1 MNRRQKLILMGLA
14 GLSGLLLALAH
25 PGWSFDIGFLVWI
38 GFIPLLYALTKPA
51 REHDRAVMQD
61 CGKKSFFIGF
71 FAGLIYFLIIF
82 RWFWSIHPLDTL
94 GIQSKIASLVIVFIV
109 YAISC
114 AGMAVFWGLFGMI
127 YGCWL
132 RLARPVPESNPIS
145 NFKNIIPELEISLLS
160 AALFVL
166 LEYARAYGFSL
177 LWLGSGTLL
186 GPHWTLG
193 NLAYALAGN
202 NLALRLSSYVGI
214 YGISFV
220 VMFVNSLLLS
230 ILKLRSNKSYLKT
243 GIVIIVVLA
252 LALTPKLFKPTNL
265 NSNKKINFAV
275 IQINQP
281 TKILPTPKETLNAF
295 KEQLSLLK
303 QVAVEHPE
311 SQLIIFPEASDFF
324 KNLSLFL
331 TGPQVPNYFS
341 NLFKEPRLI
350 ISGARVIDVDGHAYS
365 RVFALDTQKDIIGFY
380 DKRLLT
386 PGGEF
391 LPYPVKLIVNLLS
404 KIKVSKFGELRE
416 LEVGKEKVSTVN
428 YRDQFSA
435 ASVVC
440 SEILSP
446 GLVQEITQGSDIIIE
461 MASYGIFHGNA
472 TLIRQN
478 LAGAKFRA
486 AENQKPLIAAV
497 NMGLSYAINSNGS
510 VAKIA
515 PNQAPQILTGGLA
528 LNPQKSW
535 YNKIGDT
542 SILVGCLVLAAYSA
556 LFSIT
561 KRKLDIRD
569 FAIN

>member
-1 MNRRQKLILMGLA
+1 MNHRQRLILTGFA
-14 GLSGLLLALAH
+14 GLSGLFLALAY
-25 PGWSFDIGFLVWI
+25 PGWSFDLSFLAWI
-38 GFIPLLYALTKPA
+38 GFIPLLYALTNLA
-51 REHDRAVMQD
+51 REHDRIVMQD
-61 CGKKSFFIGF
+61 CSKKGFLIGF

-127 YGCWL
+127 FSYWL
-132 RLARPVPESNPIS
+132 RLARPAPENNPIS
-145 NFKNIIPELEISLLS
+145 NFKNIIPELEISLFS

-166 LEYARAYGFSL
+166 LEYARAYGFGL

-186 GPHWTLG
+186 GSHWTLG

-202 NLALRLSSYVGI
+202 NLALKISSYVGI
-214 YGISFV
+214 YGVSFV
-220 VMFVNSLLLS
+220 VMLVNSLLLS

-252 LALTPKLFKPTNL
+252 LALTQKLFKPTNL
-265 NSNKKINFAV
+265 NSNKKINFAI
-275 IQINQP
+275 IQTNQP
-281 TKILPTPKETLNAF
+281 TKILPTPKETLDAF

-311 SQLIIFPEASDFF
+311 SQLIVFPEASDFF

-350 ISGARVIDVDGHAYS
+350 ISGARVIDADGRAYS

-380 DKRLLT
+380 DKQLLT
-386 PGGEF
+386 PEGEF
-391 LPYPVKLIVNLLS
+391 LSYPTKLIVNLLS
-404 KIKVSKFGELRE
+404 KTKASEFGELRE
-416 LEVGKEKVSTVN
+416 LRIGKEKVSTVN
-428 YRDQFSA
+428 FRNQFSA

-446 GLVQEITQGSDIIIE
+446 GLVRKTTQGSDIIIE
-461 MASYGIFHGNA
+461 MVSYGIFHGSA
-472 TLIRQN
+472 TLIKQN
-478 LAGAKFRA
+478 LASAKFRA
-486 AENQKPLIAAV
+486 AENQKPLIVAV
-497 NMGLSYAINSNGS
+497 NMGLSYAINSDGS

-515 PNQAPQILTGGLA
+515 PNQAPQILTDGLA

-535 YNKIGDT
+535 YNKIGD
-542 SILVGCLVLAAYSA
+542 IPVLAGCLVLVAYSA
-556 LFSIT
+556 LFSII
-561 KRKLDIRD
+561 KRKLGVRD
-569 FAIN
+569 FVGN